1 MTEQGTESSTSKQN
15 DKPMSSEKDKVKFF
29 SRMRA
34 GTRGMSLRRRALLL
48 TVTLG
53 VVVGAIFGIS
63 WLHYYF
69 THASTD
75 DARVKGN
82 LIAVSPTVQGK
93 IRLLSI
99 QEGDRLAK
107 GQVIAQLR
115 EEDYQAQVD
124 VAAGV
129 VQTIEGELKEA
140 EAELA
145 LVREKTQKEVTE
157 ATAAL
162 CAVQARQDEEE
173 ASLRQAS
180 LDYNRIKKLH
190 QSKTVSASE
199 MDRVQAA
206 FDLARARLEV
216 AKEVIKEN
224 QAKLQIAQ
232 ANTAEALSKEQR
244 VESLRGRLEEA
255 RGALTAANLKLDHT
269 TVSSPIDGVVAK
281 KVANIG
287 EVIKPGQ
294 TIAVIVDLNDLWV
307 EANLEETKLEHVRL
321 GQTVDLKVDA
331 YPGTKFTGRVV
342 NIGAAATSEFALIPE
357 NRSAGNFTKVTQ
369 RIPIK
374 IQVINPAYQL
384 RPGMMV
390 VVGID
395 IRSRK
400 NDSSSGALARE
411 DE

>member
-1 MTEQGTESSTSKQN
+1 MTEQRSESSSSKQN
-15 DKPMSSEKDKVKFF
+15 DQILSSEKDTRKVFA
-29 SRMRA
+29 RMRA
-34 GTRGMSLRRRALLL
+34 GFGRMSLKRTAMLLA
-48 TVTLG
+48 VAVG
-53 VVVGAIFGIS
+53 VVIGAIFGIG

-75 DARVKGN
+75 DARVKGD

-93 IRLLSI
+93 IRLI
-99 QEGDRLAK
+99 PVQEGDRVEK
-107 GQVIAQLR
+107 GQLIAQLR

-129 VQTIEGELKEA
+129 VQTIEAELKEV

-145 LVREKTQKEVTE
+145 LVREKTHKEVAE

-162 CAVQARQDEEE
+162 CAAQARQDEAE

-180 LDYNRIKKLH
+180 LDYERIRKLH
-190 QSKTVSASE
+190 RSKTVSSSE
-199 MDRVQAA
+199 MDRAQAA
-206 FDLARARLEV
+206 FDLFHARVEV

-224 QAKLQIAQ
+224 QAKLQIAE
-232 ANTAEALSKEQR
+232 ANTAGVILKERR
-244 VESLRGRLEEA
+244 VESLRGRLEET
-255 RGALTAANLKLDHT
+255 RSALTAAKLKLDHT
-269 TVSSPIDGVVAK
+269 TVTSPINGIVAK

-287 EVIKPGQ
+287 EVIKVGQ
-294 TIAVIVDLNDLWV
+294 TIAVIVDLNNIWL
-307 EANLEETKLEHVRL
+307 EANLEETKVEHVRL
-321 GQTVDLKVDA
+321 GQTVDVKVDA

-342 NIGAAATSEFALIPE
+342 NIGAAAASEFALIPE

-374 IQVINPAYQL
+374 IEVINPAYQL

-390 VVGID
+390 IVGID
-395 IRSRK
+395 IRGGK
-400 NDSSSGALARE
+400 DHSSGGALARE
-411 DE
+411 NK

>member
-1 MTEQGTESSTSKQN
+1 MTEQRTESSPSKQN
-15 DKPMSSEKDKVKFF
+15 DQALSSGKDRRKIFT
-29 SRMRA
+29 RMA
-34 GTRGMSLRRRALLL
+34 TGFGSMSLKRGALLL
-48 TVTLG
+48 TVAIA
-53 VVVGAIFGIS
+53 VAVAIIFGIG

-75 DARVKGN
+75 DARVKGD

-93 IRLLSI
+93 IRLLPI
-99 QEGDRLAK
+99 QEGDRVEK
-107 GQVIAQLR
+107 GQLIAQLR

-129 VQTIEGELKEA
+129 VQTIEAELKEA
-140 EAELA
+140 EAELT
-145 LVREKTQKEVTE
+145 LVREKTNKEVAE

-162 CAVQARQDEEE
+162 CAAQARQDEAE
-173 ASLRQAS
+173 ANLRQAS
-180 LDYNRIKKLH
+180 LDHERIRELH
-190 QSKTVSASE
+190 RSKTVSSSE
-199 MDRVQAA
+199 MDRAQAA
-206 FDLARARLEV
+206 FDLCHARVEV

-224 QAKLQIAQ
+224 QAKLQIAE
-232 ANTAEALSKEQR
+232 ANVAGVLSKEQR

-255 RGALTAANLKLDHT
+255 RAALTAAKLKLDHT
-269 TVSSPIDGVVAK
+269 TVTSPIDGVVAK

-287 EVIKPGQ
+287 EVIKVGQ
-294 TIAVIVDLNDLWV
+294 TIAVIVDLNNIWV

-321 GQTVDLKVDA
+321 GQTVDVKVDA

-342 NIGAAATSEFALIPE
+342 SIGAAAASEFALIPE

-374 IQVINPAYQL
+374 IEVINPAYQL

-395 IRSRK
+395 IRRGKDDSSQGELARK
-400 NDSSSGALARE
+400 NK
-411 DE
+411 